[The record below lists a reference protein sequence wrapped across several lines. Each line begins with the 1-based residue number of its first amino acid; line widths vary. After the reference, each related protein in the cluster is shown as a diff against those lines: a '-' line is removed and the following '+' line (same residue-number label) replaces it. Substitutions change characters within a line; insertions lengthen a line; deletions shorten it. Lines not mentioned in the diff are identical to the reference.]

1 MNLMYHSMTVG
12 ELAEKMQ
19 EESITILDVQDKEDF
34 DQNHITGAINLPIG
48 EFVSEAENLPKDK
61 TYYVISKAGVR
72 NVRACDYL
80 TSLGHDVVNIQGGMN
95 AWQTLRG

>member
-1 MNLMYHSMTVG
+1 MDLMYPSITVG
-12 ELAEKMQ
+12 ELAEKLQ

-34 DQNHITGAINLPIG
+34 DENHITGAVNLPIG
-48 EFVSEAENLPKDK
+48 EFVSEAEKIPKGK

-80 TSLGHDVVNIQGGMN
+80 ASLGHDVVNVQGGMN